1 MVVYFAT
8 VLQIVIP
15 HEMLVSVCCFCALNL
30 PMNFSSTWW
39 IMLPIL
45 GYIGSY
51 TPRQKNQWNAHRVT
65 VPGLGSS
72 WPMRQPNQAIVVPK
86 SVVIQLLKGVEQTI
100 SRPSLNLNS
109 NTFTWEPCGKLL
121 LTVTSFT
128 ADTKHQHF
136 HTMAH
141 AQWQVL
147 RPLHD
152 LNLGLVLPL
161 YRVIFFAAG
170 GSGFCNRWGCWG
182 PFECTH
188 VMCSITC
195 WWSWT
200 WLFGQ
205 RKKGAQHVA
214 PSLPGPFSPSPLI

>member
-1 MVVYFAT
+1 MDNVADPWIHWELYPSPEKPVKRSSCNGSGAVLKLANAPAQSSNCGAEICRNSIVERCWTNYFARKPESE
-8 VLQIVIP
+8 LQ
-15 HEMLVSVCCFCALNL
+15 HLH
-30 PMNFSSTWW
+30 
-39 IMLPIL
+39 L
-45 GYIGSY
+45 G
-51 TPRQKNQWNAHRVT
+51 TMW
-65 VPGLGSS
+65 
-72 WPMRQPNQAIVVPK
+72 QPAADGHIN
-86 SVVIQLLKGVEQTI
+86 
-100 SRPSLNLNS
+100 
-109 NTFTWEPCGKLL
+109 
-121 LTVTSFT
+121 FT

-214 PSLPGPFSPSPLI
+214 PSLPGPFSPSPLHGI

>member
-1 MVVYFAT
+1 
-8 VLQIVIP
+8 
-15 HEMLVSVCCFCALNL
+15 
-30 PMNFSSTWW
+30 
-39 IMLPIL
+39 
-45 GYIGSY
+45 
-51 TPRQKNQWNAHRVT
+51 
-65 VPGLGSS
+65 
-72 WPMRQPNQAIVVPK
+72 MRPPNQAIVVPK

-100 SRPSLNLNS
+100 SRASLNLNS

-195 WWSWT
+195 W
-200 WLFGQ
+200 
-205 RKKGAQHVA
+205 
-214 PSLPGPFSPSPLI
+214 

>member
-51 TPRQKNQWNAHRVT
+51 TPLQKNQWNAHRVT

-195 WWSWT
+195 W
-200 WLFGQ
+200 
-205 RKKGAQHVA
+205 
-214 PSLPGPFSPSPLI
+214 